1 MTEQIEVTY
10 LPVVGGAYHM
20 ALFYDNGD
28 GQKQVIE
35 VAPQHNLDEL
45 SANAVFGELIKE
57 AFLPGNTN
65 DGSPFG
71 YIVGGVRAWDP
82 EGDDLRPREIIATG
96 DNLSARWGALVGWR
110 RRPGRRIL
118 DARTSISTP

>member
-1 MTEQIEVTY
+1 MAEQIGVTY

-45 SANAVFGELIKE
+45 SASAVFGELIKE

-71 YIVGGVRAWDP
+71 FIVGELGL
-82 EGDDLRPREIIATG
+82 GTLKATTCAQER
-96 DNLSARWGALVGWR
+96 LLPLV
-110 RRPGRRIL
+110 I
-118 DARTSISTP
+118 T